1 MSFRKKRERNTLGA
15 SSETQG
21 QVVGSFE
28 RHRDESFQALIASFL
43 RTQLTAPES
52 PGWKKRKTSDF
63 SFNTVFFL
71 SDERPNLDIY
81 FDQKWWT
88 ICWFEV
94 SGNLSFQS
102 IFCHS
107 LLPRSMRGV
116 CKTEAT
122 RQLWKRPRERERKK
136 CFHLRIKNVMLVL
149 FAFYFFSLL
158 DYFMLLAIV
167 RFLVCFFF
175 SRCCPTQ
182 KPCLQFWCSVLFME
196 PPGMV
201 CSTLYFLHIRLIN
214 RSFHRFSNFWHIQVR
229 ENLLTTLERAP

>member
-1 MSFRKKRERNTLGA
+1 MRRKLKELVMMQECLSPIPKSLMSIEQICSSFISLTCPIWSRKNSIREKTFYKCMGKVFLLKKKKA

-81 FDQKWWT
+81 FDQKRWR

-102 IFCHS
+102 IFCQ
-107 LLPRSMRGV
+107 LFCPAAW
-116 CKTEAT
+116 EAFV
-122 RQLWKRPRERERKK
+122 RPKQPVNSENGQERERK
-136 CFHLRIKNVMLVL
+136 RNV
-149 FAFYFFSLL
+149 F
-158 DYFMLLAIV
+158 I
-167 RFLVCFFF
+167 
-175 SRCCPTQ
+175 
-182 KPCLQFWCSVLFME
+182 
-196 PPGMV
+196 
-201 CSTLYFLHIRLIN
+201 
-214 RSFHRFSNFWHIQVR
+214 
-229 ENLLTTLERAP
+229 

>member
-81 FDQKWWT
+81 FDQK
-88 ICWFEV
+88 
-94 SGNLSFQS
+94 
-102 IFCHS
+102 
-107 LLPRSMRGV
+107 
-116 CKTEAT
+116 
-122 RQLWKRPRERERKK
+122 
-136 CFHLRIKNVMLVL
+136 
-149 FAFYFFSLL
+149 
-158 DYFMLLAIV
+158 
-167 RFLVCFFF
+167 
-175 SRCCPTQ
+175 
-182 KPCLQFWCSVLFME
+182 
-196 PPGMV
+196 
-201 CSTLYFLHIRLIN
+201 
-214 RSFHRFSNFWHIQVR
+214 
-229 ENLLTTLERAP
+229 